1 MARQL
6 RCEHNRGSQH
16 QRGAAGHSGFPPW
29 NLTVNQPY
37 HVEAVTLLAPRGLPL
52 IPGLSLGP
60 APPPR
65 CPTLHADN
73 PRQQGKGWAGQGPRL
88 LQLFMLL
95 VSVYTSGSR
104 RSVGRRYCYCLCSQA
119 SWGHSLPCVGSVH
132 SFPKPVVCLGY
143 KPSGASIL
151 YKMDMQRELW
161 SGSGGPTKVQHAG
174 PSRHPGPY
182 KRFLPTLQPSL

>member
-1 MARQL
+1 MSGRPERGPHAHLSSSGAGDTTLAHESVVGVARHL

-37 HVEAVTLLAPRGLPL
+37 HVEAVTLLAPRGLPR

-60 APPPR
+60 APPPH

-95 VSVYTSGSR
+95 VSVYT
-104 RSVGRRYCYCLCSQA
+104 VI
-119 SWGHSLPCVGSVH
+119 
-132 SFPKPVVCLGY
+132 CLGY
-143 KPSGASIL
+143 KPLGPSIP

-161 SGSGGPTKVQHAG
+161 SGFGGPTKVQHAG
-174 PSRHPGPY
+174 PARHPGPY